1 MNVLITGSNG
11 FVGKTLSKYLNN
23 KNIDTFSLTRK
34 PSSCSQKNDI
44 LMEDFYSEEEWSKV
58 LLNIDVVIHLIAKT
72 HSKID
77 KEKDSLNSYRK
88 VNVQITQALCN
99 AIKNSSVKRL
109 IFMSSIKVNGESTLP
124 GSPFSETS
132 QTKPEDN
139 YGKTKLEAEECI
151 KNSFNKT
158 NKEYVIL
165 RPPLLYGKNLKGN
178 LQFLAKLVE
187 KGVPLPFA
195 SINNSRSILTLELLS
210 HIVLKSLDADN
221 LKNKIFLISNEKKY
235 SLASL
240 IEKVS
245 EDISI
250 TPRIFYFPEKIL
262 RLLLTTIGKKDLS
275 KKLFSNL
282 EIDNSYMNK
291 YMDLESKKYL

>member
-77 KEKDSLNSYRK
+77 IEKDSLNSYRK

-151 KNSFNKT
+151 KNSFIKT

-245 EDISI
+245 EDILI

-291 YMDLESKKYL
+291 YMDLEPKKYL